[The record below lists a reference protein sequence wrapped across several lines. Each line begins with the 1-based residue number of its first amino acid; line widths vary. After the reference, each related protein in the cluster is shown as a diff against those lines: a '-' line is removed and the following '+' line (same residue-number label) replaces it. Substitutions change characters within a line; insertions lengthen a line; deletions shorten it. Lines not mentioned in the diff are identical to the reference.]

1 MYNVSVNIP
10 DEVLYDT
17 HLSKNRSEEFVR
29 RAAAM
34 FYYTKLGVS
43 LGYCANIAEMPKTA
57 SGAYRIH
64 NVGESPRQYCSS
76 IHLPAHPDHRL

>member
-17 HLSKNRSEEFVR
+17 HLSKTRSEEYVK
-29 RAAAM
+29 RAAAL

-43 LGYCANIAEMPKTA
+43 LGYCANIAEMPKIDFIRFL
-57 SGAYRIH
+57 SENG
-64 NVGESPRQYCSS
+64 VS
-76 IHLPAHPDHRL
+76 IFDYDSQEELIEDIANA

>member
-34 FYYTKLGVS
+34 FYYKKLGVS
-43 LGYCANIAEMPKTA
+43 LGYCANIAEMPKTDFIRFL
-57 SGAYRIH
+57 SENG
-64 NVGESPRQYCSS
+64 VS
-76 IHLPAHPDHRL
+76 IFDFDDKEELIEDIANA

>member
-43 LGYCANIAEMPKTA
+43 LGYCANIAEMPKTDFIRFL
-57 SGAYRIH
+57 SENG
-64 NVGESPRQYCSS
+64 VS
-76 IHLPAHPDHRL
+76 IFDFDDKDELIEDIANA

>member
-17 HLSKNRSEEFVR
+17 HLSKNRSEEYVR

-43 LGYCANIAEMPKTA
+43 LGYCANIAEMPKTDFIRFL
-57 SGAYRIH
+57 SENG
-64 NVGESPRQYCSS
+64 VS
-76 IHLPAHPDHRL
+76 IFDFDDKEELIEDIANA

>member
-43 LGYCANIAEMPKTA
+43 LGYCANIAEMPKTDFIRFL
-57 SGAYRIH
+57 SENG
-64 NVGESPRQYCSS
+64 VS
-76 IHLPAHPDHRL
+76 IFDFDDKEELIEVIANA

>member
-17 HLSKNRSEEFVR
+17 HLSKNRCEEFVR

-43 LGYCANIAEMPKTA
+43 LGYCANIAEMPKTDFIRFL
-57 SGAYRIH
+57 SENG
-64 NVGESPRQYCSS
+64 VS
-76 IHLPAHPDHRL
+76 IFDFDDKDELIEDIANA

>member
-43 LGYCANIAEMPKTA
+43 LGYCTNIAEMPKTDFMRFI
-57 SGAYRIH
+57 SENG
-64 NVGESPRQYCSS
+64 GS
-76 IHLPAHPDHRL
+76 IFDFDDKEELIEDIANA

>member
-17 HLSKNRSEEFVR
+17 HLSKKRSEEFVR

-43 LGYCANIAEMPKTA
+43 LGYCANIAEMPKTDFIRFL
-57 SGAYRIH
+57 SENG
-64 NVGESPRQYCSS
+64 VS
-76 IHLPAHPDHRL
+76 IFDFDDKEELIEDIANA

>member
-43 LGYCANIAEMPKTA
+43 LGYCANIAEMPKTDFI
-57 SGAYRIH
+57 SFLSENG
-64 NVGESPRQYCSS
+64 VS
-76 IHLPAHPDHRL
+76 IFDFDDKEELIEDIANA

>member
-43 LGYCANIAEMPKTA
+43 LGYCANIAEMPKTDFIRFL
-57 SGAYRIH
+57 SENG
-64 NVGESPRQYCSS
+64 VS
-76 IHLPAHPDHRL
+76 IFDFDDKEELIEDIANA

>member
-34 FYYTKLGVS
+34 FYYT
-43 LGYCANIAEMPKTA
+43 
-57 SGAYRIH
+57 
-64 NVGESPRQYCSS
+64 
-76 IHLPAHPDHRL
+76 